1 MKKILATILCL
12 CLVIS
17 LSSQVV
23 YANDKK
29 EKQSISVLKTPPM
42 KYTISKSAKT
52 KKVAPLKLTQ
62 KSKKTNKII
71 DEDKWF
77 TKNKLNSRRYQIIDK
92 DIAYCDNSDYKE
104 ALPDY
109 VDLYYDKLILTD
121 AFYDD
126 NYVYCIYGGDYSEG
140 YILSIY
146 DSKSKKIAYQFDFSN
161 YRYSSKYVKE
171 DFDYIQQKIV
181 WATIKN
187 NVLYVSNSHNTY
199 AKSSYNQNA
208 YITAI
213 NLKTNK
219 LIWRSQALVANC
231 YSFEI
236 IGDVIVTGYGFTD
249 EPDYLYQLNIYTGK
263 VIGKLLVKTSP
274 EYIVKKGNY
283 LYVRT
288 YNTDYVYKIT
298 K

>member
-1 MKKILATILCL
+1 MKKIFAILLCL

-17 LSSQVV
+17 LCTQVV
-23 YANDKK
+23 YADNKK
-29 EKQSISVLKTPPM
+29 DKQSITVLEKPPM
-42 KYTISKSAKT
+42 KYTISKGVKT
-52 KKVAPLKLTQ
+52 KKVAPLKLTV
-62 KSKKTNKII
+62 KSKKTNKIT

-77 TKNKLNSRRYQIIDK
+77 SKNKLTSRFYQLLQ
-92 DIAYCDNSDYKE
+92 DNDYEE

-109 VDLYYDKLILTD
+109 VALNYDDLIITS
-121 AFYDD
+121 AFFND
-126 NYVYCIYGGDYSEG
+126 NYVYCVYGSNYAEG
-140 YILSIY
+140 YILTIY
-146 DSKSKKIAYQFDFSN
+146 DMKSKEIAYQFDFSN

-171 DFDYIQQKIV
+171 DYDFIQQTIN

-199 AKSSYNQNA
+199 AKSSCNQNA

-213 NLKTNK
+213 DLKTNK
-219 LIWRSQALVANC
+219 LIWRSQALVANS
-231 YSFEI
+231 YNFEV
-236 IGDVIVTGYGFTD
+236 IGDVIITGYGFTD

-263 VIGKLLVKTSP
+263 VIGKSLVKTAP
-274 EYIVKKGNY
+274 EHIVKKGNY

-288 YNTDYVYKIT
+288 YNTDYVYKIS